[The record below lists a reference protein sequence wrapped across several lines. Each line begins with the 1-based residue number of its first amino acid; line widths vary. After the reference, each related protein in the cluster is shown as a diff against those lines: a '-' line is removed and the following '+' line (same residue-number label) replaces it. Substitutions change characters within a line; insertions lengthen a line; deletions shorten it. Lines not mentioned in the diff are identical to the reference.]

1 MDLTNQKDFLH
12 VPINDLE
19 LSNEFKSL
27 VNSLNYNTLND
38 LLQEKASL
46 LLKKPGFTFHL
57 LQELIQ
63 YLEKRD
69 LADLL
74 KN

>member
-1 MDLTNQKDFLH
+1 MDLTNQKYCLRE
-12 VPINDLE
+12 PINDLE
-19 LSNEFKSL
+19 LSIEFKAL
-27 VNSLNYNTLND
+27 AKSLNYHTLNE
-38 LLQEKASL
+38 LLLEKASL

-63 YLEKRD
+63 YLEKRE
-69 LADLL
+69 LAGLL

>member
-1 MDLTNQKDFLH
+1 MDLTNQKDCLGK
-12 VPINDLE
+12 PINDIE

-27 VNSLNYNTLND
+27 AKSLNYNTLNE

-63 YLEKRD
+63 FLEKRD

>member
-1 MDLTNQKDFLH
+1 MDLTNQKDCLYQ
-12 VPINDLE
+12 PINNLE
-19 LSNEFKSL
+19 LSNEFKAL
-27 VNSLNYNTLND
+27 ADSLNYNTLNE